1 MSSYLVSMANGSF
14 LPLSELCVGDLVCE
28 GVVTSLHPLN
38 TSSGCI
44 IIDNTVYTLNE
55 KQQVCVYLDNVL
67 GYSCNK
73 VYMVVDAN
81 TLEGVK
87 HEIVRRDPKM
97 ARVIMT
103 CYNRFFGACNR
114 ELCGPVFTTTADQ
127 VHIRLTPM

>member
-1 MSSYLVSMANGSF
+1 MSSFQVTMANGSF

-38 TSSGCI
+38 TSSGTI
-44 IIDNTVYTLNE
+44 IIDNTVYNLNE
-55 KQQVCVYLDNVL
+55 KQQVCVYLDNAA

-87 HEIVRRDPKM
+87 QEIIRRDPKM
-97 ARVIMT
+97 SRVRMT
-103 CYNRFFGACNR
+103 CYNRFFGASNR
-114 ELCGPVFTTTADQ
+114 ELSGPIFTKTDDQ